1 MYVLIFILKSKKGF
15 RDIKTILFLRYCTV
29 RYYGDLNNYSFELFF
44 FFKDFQLI
52 ILMRFQHAS
61 KLLNFGNLNKIAW
74 LVFGIE
80 S

>member
-1 MYVLIFILKSKKGF
+1 MYVLIFILKSKKGY
-15 RDIKTILFLRYCTV
+15 RDTKTILCLWDTV
-29 RYYGDLNNYSFELFF
+29 LQDIIEIYEIIVLK

-52 ILMRFQHAS
+52 ILVRFQHAS